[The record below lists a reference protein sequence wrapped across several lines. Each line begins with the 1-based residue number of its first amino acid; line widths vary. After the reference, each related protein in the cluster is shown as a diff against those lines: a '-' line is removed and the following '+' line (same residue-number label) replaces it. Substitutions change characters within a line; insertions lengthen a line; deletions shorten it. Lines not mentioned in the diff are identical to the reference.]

1 MKKICLEYLEPGMV
15 VAKDVKGPDGN
26 TAVAAGTIIDESILD
41 ALETLGAG
49 FAYVTDSPETD
60 DELLMERVTAYVH
73 KFFEYVDPDC
83 PAFEKLFQ
91 LTMQRT
97 WDAVSQGWD
106 LPCESELTAQSVEHL
121 RDIFFKDRAS
131 VEDLVKHE
139 TSLSS
144 FPDLYIRVKQVLD
157 SPNSSA
163 EDVAEVVSMDPGMSA
178 KLLMLV
184 NSPIY
189 GFEIK
194 VDSIPHAVSLVGT
207 EEISTLALGISTVN
221 FFKDIPPE
229 LIDMKAFWRHSLSC
243 AMFAKLLGAELKLP
257 AERLFTAGL
266 LHDAG
271 RLIMYKN
278 LPYASVQSLLY
289 ARGNGVPLVEAEQEI
304 LGFDHTLVAD
314 HLLKQWD
321 FPEELRMMV
330 VKHHSPMDAPD
341 SKSAALVQLA
351 DNMANAAAISSGWMY
366 VLPGMPLEAWELLDM
381 DEQKLALLL
390 QIHDKSIDSITSL
403 FQ

>member
-1 MKKICLEYLEPGMV
+1 MV
-15 VAKDVKGPDGN
+15 VAKDVKGPDGK
-26 TAVAAGTIIDESILD
+26 TAVAAGTVVEESLLD

-49 FAYVTDSPETD
+49 HVYITDSPETD
-60 DELLMERVTAYVH
+60 EDLLMERVTAYVRR
-73 KFFEYVDPDC
+73 FFEYVDPDC

-91 LTMQRT
+91 LVMQRT
-97 WDAVSQGWD
+97 WDAVAQGWD
-106 LPCESELTAQSVEHL
+106 LPCASDLAANSVEHL

-131 VEDLVKHE
+131 VDELVKHE

-144 FPDLYIRVKQVLD
+144 FPDLYVRVKQVLD
-157 SPNSSA
+157 SPSSSA
-163 EDVAEVVSMDPGMSA
+163 DDIAEVVSMDPGMSS
-178 KLLMLV
+178 KLLKLV

-189 GFEIK
+189 SFETK

-221 FFKDIPPE
+221 FFKGIPPE

-243 AMFAKLLGAELKLP
+243 AMFAKLLGGELKMP
-257 AERLFTAGL
+257 AERLFTGGL

-304 LGFDHTLVAD
+304 LGFDHTVVAD
-314 HLLKQWD
+314 KLLSQWD

-330 VKHHSPMDAPD
+330 ACHHNPMEAKDPR
-341 SKSAALVQLA
+341 SAALVQLA
-351 DNMANAAAISSGWMY
+351 DNLANAAAISGGWMY
-366 VLPGMPLEAWELLDM
+366 VLPGMSSEAWELLGL
-381 DEQKLALLL
+381 DEQKMGILM
-390 QIHDKSIDSITSL
+390 QIHDKSIDSITAL
-403 FQ
+403 FSG